1 LRRCHGFEPGSDF
14 NLGILNYAIT
24 NHNINKL
31 EVGAIASYS
40 STCPIN
46 STSHEIL
53 NSKSH
58 LPSLLIVDDDT
69 LIRDSLRLALADSF
83 DIHLAE
89 SRSQAIKLLRS
100 MEKPPQLALIDLG
113 LPPTPHRPTEGF
125 RLIAE
130 LLAHSP
136 DIKIIVLS
144 GQDEDSNA
152 RHARTLGATDFIAK
166 PCSPEGIKT
175 QLRNA
180 LLIQNTEQAQNS
192 EDIDL
197 LGIIGQSAPI
207 QAMRNQ
213 ISLYAPT
220 PFPVLIEGESGSG
233 KELVAAALQR
243 LNRNTNAPF
252 LVFNCA
258 AISPNLLAA
267 TLFGHAK
274 GAYTGAIQAQSGF
287 FEDAGD
293 GILFLDEIG
302 ELPPDL
308 QANLLRVL
316 ENGEFQRVGETIT
329 RKSRARI
336 IAATNRDLRQEVR
349 AGNFRNDL
357 YHRLSVFTIQVPPLR
372 ELGADK
378 ILLLNHFRDFYAKQV
393 QRPKFDLDATA
404 QKLLES
410 YSFPGN
416 TRELRNITIR
426 LITKYPGLSVNSNQL
441 AAELDLPQTI
451 ANAEETAPPEVAR
464 RVLQET
470 NNFNL
475 DNLLQE
481 QTSLYIN
488 AAMELTHNNIS
499 EAAKLLGMNRTTL
512 YSRMEALQKLNKA
525 SATAGIVHSEN
536 DS

>member
-1 LRRCHGFEPGSDF
+1 
-14 NLGILNYAIT
+14 LNP
-24 NHNINKL
+24 KL
-31 EVGAIASYS
+31 Q
-40 STCPIN
+40 
-46 STSHEIL
+46 
-53 NSKSH
+53 
-58 LPSLLIVDDDT
+58 LPSLLIVDDDP
-69 LIRDSLRLALADSF
+69 LIRDSLRLALSDSF

-89 SRSQAIKLLRS
+89 SRNQAIKLLRS
-100 MEKPPQLALIDLG
+100 LNKPPQLALIDLG
-113 LPPTPHRPTEGF
+113 LPPTPHRPAEGF
-125 RLIAE
+125 KLIAE

-166 PCSPEGIKT
+166 PCSPVGINT

-180 LLIQNTEQAQNS
+180 LLIQSTEQKQNTE
-192 EDIDL
+192 DTKL
-197 LGIIGQSAPI
+197 LGIVGQSAPI

-243 LNRNTNAPF
+243 LNSNSNAPF

-258 AISPNLLAA
+258 AISPNLLAS

-287 FEDAGD
+287 FEDAAD

-316 ENGEFQRVGETIT
+316 ENGEFQRVGETLT

-378 ILLLNHFRDFYAKQV
+378 RLLLNHFRDFYAKQI
-393 QRPKFDLDATA
+393 QRPKFDLDSNAL
-404 QKLLES
+404 QLLES
-410 YSFPGN
+410 YNFPGN

-426 LITKYPGLSVNSNQL
+426 LITKYPGLSVNANQL
-441 AAELDLPQTI
+441 AAELDLLQGIENTDY
-451 ANAEETAPPEVAR
+451 TAPSDHAR
-464 RVLQET
+464 RVLEGS

-488 AAMELTHNNIS
+488 AAMELSHNNIS

-512 YSRMEALQKLNKA
+512 YSRMEALQKHNKTDA
-525 SATAGIVHSEN
+525 NSGIAHSEN
-536 DS
+536 DN

>member
-1 LRRCHGFEPGSDF
+1 M
-14 NLGILNYAIT
+14 NT
-24 NHNINKL
+24 N
-31 EVGAIASYS
+31 
-40 STCPIN
+40 T
-46 STSHEIL
+46 
-53 NSKSH
+53 H
-58 LPSLLIVDDDT
+58 LPSLLIVDDDS

-83 DIHLAE
+83 DMHLAE
-89 SRSQAIKLLRS
+89 SRNQAIQMLRG
-100 MEKPPQLALIDLG
+100 MAAPPQLALVDLG

-136 DIKIIVLS
+136 GIKIIVLS

-152 RHARTLGATDFIAK
+152 RHARTLGATDFITK
-166 PCSPEGIKT
+166 PCSPDGIKT
-175 QLRNA
+175 QLQNA
-180 LLIQNTEQAQNS
+180 LLIQHQEQEQNTSA
-192 EDIDL
+192 IDL
-197 LGIIGQSAPI
+197 LGIVGLSAPM

-213 ISLYAPT
+213 IALYAPT

-233 KELVAAALQR
+233 KELVAAAMQR
-243 LNRNTNAPF
+243 LKQSHHSPF

-258 AISPNLLAA
+258 AISPSLLAS

-274 GAYTGAIQAQSGF
+274 GSFTGANQAQSGY

-316 ENGEFQRVGETIT
+316 ENGEFQRVGETVT

-336 IAATNRDLRQEVR
+336 LAATNRDLRQEVR
-349 AGNFRNDL
+349 AGKFRTDL

-372 ELGADK
+372 DLGQDK
-378 ILLLNHFRDFYAKQV
+378 FLLLDHFNDFYAGQIK
-393 QRPKFDLDATA
+393 RAKFELDAKA
-404 QKLLES
+404 QQLWEK

-416 TRELRNITIR
+416 IRELRNITIR
-426 LITKYPGLSVNSNQL
+426 LITKYPGANVNSEQL
-441 AAELDLPQTI
+441 AAELDLPQIT
-451 ANAEETAPPEVAR
+451 TPESDTDPKALAR
-464 RVLQET
+464 QTLQQSSS
-470 NNFNL
+470 FNL
-475 DNLLQE
+475 DSLLLE

-488 AAMELTHNNIS
+488 AAMELSHNNIS

-512 YSRMEALQKLNKA
+512 YSRMEALQKHQKQTQLP
-525 SATAGIVHSEN
+525 
-536 DS
+536 